1 MTNSRIAGFY
11 KLSLDERLDALAKAS
26 GLDAEE
32 LGTLLTSGLLA
43 TQEAEKMVEN
53 VVATHNLPLGI
64 GLNFKIN
71 GIDRLI
77 PMVIEEPSVVAGAS
91 FMAKLVRKGGGFF
104 ATTSAPEMIGQIQI
118 LDIADI
124 HAAKMKIYENRADLL
139 AIADDID
146 PILKKLG
153 GGARDLEVRVIEDSR
168 IGEFL
173 VLHLIYDVRDA
184 MGANAVNTACE
195 KLAPR
200 IEQLTGGRVHLKIL
214 SNLSDRRMAR
224 VRCVV
229 PVDALAFGQAPSLGL
244 SALEGERQVLP
255 SEGEGFRKGAGT
267 QEPKAREMAFHGM
280 VKRARELRKN
290 ATDAEQFLWQFLRR
304 KQIND
309 ARFRRQH
316 PHKNYILDF
325 YCYELK
331 IAIELDGS
339 GHLEEE
345 QRHHD
350 EQRTKDLNE
359 DGIQVLR
366 FWNSDALNNIEVVL
380 GEIWEAIENVRIT
393 PSLGLS
399 PSGGERQNLSLNEEV
414 DLGDKSFSKSQE
426 PEVLPLEGQGFRKGA
441 GYTGESVR
449 DGIIEAYAFAA
460 SDPYRAATHNKG
472 IMNGVDAVVIATGND
487 WRAIEAGAHA
497 YAARDGKYTSL
508 STWGKDADGN
518 LVGTLE
524 MPMAVGIVGGA
535 TKVHPTAQ
543 AALKLMD
550 VKTASELAEIIVS
563 VGLAQNL
570 AALRA
575 LATEGIQ
582 RGHMSLHARQVATA
596 AGAEG
601 EMVDQVAGQMVAEGV
616 VRIDRA
622 EEILKSLYL

>member
-26 GLDAEE
+26 GMDMEE
-32 LGTLLTSGLLA
+32 LDTLLTSDLLSA
-43 TQEAEKMVEN
+43 QEADKMVEN

-71 GIDRLI
+71 GVDKLV
-77 PMVIEEPSVVAGAS
+77 PMAIEEPSVVAGAS
-91 FMAKLVRKGGGFF
+91 FMAKLARKGGGFF
-104 ATTSAPEMIGQIQI
+104 ATTSAPEMIGQMQV
-118 LDIADI
+118 LDVADI
-124 HAAKMKIYENRADLL
+124 HAAKMAIYEERESLL
-139 AIADDID
+139 AEADVID

-153 GGARDLEVRVIEDSR
+153 GGARDLEVRVITDSP

-173 VLHLIYDVRDA
+173 VVHLIYDVRDA

-200 IEQLTGGRVHLKIL
+200 IEALTGGRVHLRIL

-224 VRCVV
+224 VRCIV
-229 PVDALAFGQAPSLGL
+229 PVDALAFDNFS
-244 SALEGERQVLP
+244 GE
-255 SEGEGFRKGAGT
+255 E
-267 QEPKAREMAFHGM
+267 
-280 VKRARELRKN
+280 
-290 ATDAEQFLWQFLRR
+290 
-304 KQIND
+304 
-309 ARFRRQH
+309 
-316 PHKNYILDF
+316 
-325 YCYELK
+325 
-331 IAIELDGS
+331 
-339 GHLEEE
+339 
-345 QRHHD
+345 
-350 EQRTKDLNE
+350 
-359 DGIQVLR
+359 
-366 FWNSDALNNIEVVL
+366 
-380 GEIWEAIENVRIT
+380 
-393 PSLGLS
+393 
-399 PSGGERQNLSLNEEV
+399 
-414 DLGDKSFSKSQE
+414 
-426 PEVLPLEGQGFRKGA
+426 
-441 GYTGESVR
+441 VR

-460 SDPYRAATHNKG
+460 ADLYRAATHNKG

-497 YAARDGKYTSL
+497 YAARDGRYTSL
-508 STWGKDADGN
+508 STWGKDDEGN

-563 VGLAQNL
+563 VGLAQNM

-582 RGHMSLHARQVATA
+582 RGHMSLHARQVAIA
-596 AGAEG
+596 AGASG
-601 EMVDQVAGQMVAEGV
+601 KQVDQIAAQMVAEKV

-622 EEILKSLYL
+622 EEILKGLVD